1 MILSFFRCL
10 TKILGSRQLLTGG
23 DAAEA
28 AWPHINP
35 VGEGTSQKA
44 YLTGPVP
51 FTVTPFIVAPLVAAA
66 EHLTGAG
73 LWEGAISLGALGT
86 CSTDIRA
93 LLCAV
98 GNVIESVD

>member
-1 MILSFFRCL
+1 MGR
-10 TKILGSRQLLTGG
+10 

-28 AWPHINP
+28 AWPPINP
-35 VGEGTSQKA
+35 VGEGIVKEA

-51 FTVTPFIVAPLVAAA
+51 FTPFIVAPLVAAA

-98 GNVIESVD
+98 GNAIESVD